1 MKLLGKDISP
11 AKVMALVTERLAA
24 RGLTTQDTE
33 FHEAGVEPRVEPLS
47 FNLHALEENA
57 DATRG
62 LPLET
67 HRDGLGGRAVVMA
80 KRVFRQ
86 VGQIFINEA
95 LGRQT
100 VFNGHVRDSYAQ
112 LSAEVVRLRARIA
125 ELERK
130 PAPATSDAVMRENV
144 EALAESVAQLPLPS
158 PAVSKG
164 GKPSSVVSPRRATKP
179 VAAPSKPKTGP
190 TRPAKATKPA
200 PAKSLHRTTR
210 RGK

>member
-130 PAPATSDAVMRENV
+130 PAAATADTAMREHV
-144 EALAESVAQLPLPS
+144 EALAESVAQLPLPAA
-158 PAVSKG
+158 AVSKG
-164 GKPSSVVSPRRATKP
+164 GKSSVASPRRATRP